1 MKKITLIDG
10 NSILFRAY
18 YATAYPGA
26 KLMQS
31 AKGVYTNAVFAFV
44 GMFEKIVTEETEHV
58 LVAFDTSEP
67 TKRHLAYKEYKAGRA
82 KMPEELAQ
90 QIPLIHEYLELNG
103 VKAYSKGGYEA
114 DDIIGTVAKEASE
127 KGYQVDIF
135 SSDRDLLQLVDE
147 HITVH
152 LLKKGMQ
159 DVHDFTPEM
168 IQETY
173 GLDHTQM
180 IDLKALMGD
189 PSDNIPG
196 IPGVGEKTAI
206 KLLQTYG
213 SLEQVFAHKDEI
225 KGKLGENIREH
236 EELARLSL
244 DLVTILLDSNIDFH
258 PDNIA
263 KTPVQTEALI
273 RFFQELDL
281 HAFVRKMDN
290 NQPSTADWT
299 YERLTDEKEISSFL
313 NETLALHFEFS
324 DANYHR
330 ADLWG
335 VGLSNGKRHAYL
347 TPEIAMSS
355 SAFHAYLKNEN
366 YKKYVYDLKAIQ
378 VFLLWHEHS
387 IANVTFDL
395 LLAAYLA
402 DSHLGKEEF
411 KRIAANFQYEDVQ
424 YDELIYGKGAKKGL
438 PELDIYEKHIVSKA
452 KATFLLKDDILSLLD
467 EQDQLPLLIDIELP
481 LSYVLAEMEWRGI
494 LVDQK
499 ELKKQKHDL
508 NERIQ
513 KLEADIITLAGEP
526 FNVASPKQLGDIL
539 FTKLELPYGKKT
551 KTGYSTNVDVLNK
564 LIDKHPIIAKI
575 LDYRQL
581 TKLYSTYIIGLEQ
594 NIFPDGKIHTIYT
607 QALTTT
613 GRLSSLEPNLQ
624 NIPVRT
630 EEGRQIRKLFIAH
643 EREQFIGADYS
654 QIELRVLASMAN
666 VERLIKAFK
675 EDKDIHTSTAQEIF
689 KVNEVTSD
697 QRRAAKAVNFGIIY
711 GIGSWSLAEDID
723 VTPNEAQAFIDQYL
737 TLYPEIK
744 QYMTDIV
751 QFAKD
756 NGYVKTIM
764 NRRRYIPE
772 LKSPVFAQ
780 RAFGERTALNAPIQG
795 SAADVLKKAMIDLAA
810 QIKQEKLDAKILLQV
825 HDELILEVPMDELKL
840 MEKMV
845 PVIMK
850 NAVQLEV
857 ELKASSSTGH
867 TWYDLE

>member
-103 VKAYSKGGYEA
+103 VKTYSKGGYEA

-159 DVHDFTPEM
+159 DVHHFTPEM

-173 GLDHTQM
+173 GLDHTQL

-213 SLEQVFAHKDEI
+213 SLEQVFVHKNEI

-244 DLVTILLDSNIDFH
+244 DLVTILIDSNIEFH

-263 KTPVQTEALI
+263 KTPVQTDDLI

-281 HAFVRKMDN
+281 HAFVRKMEN
-290 NQPSTADWT
+290 NQPSTTDWI
-299 YERLTDEKEISSFL
+299 YEKLTDEADISSFL
-313 NETLALHFEFS
+313 NETLAIHFEFS

-335 VGLSNGKRHAYL
+335 IGLSNGKRHVYL
-347 TPEIAMSS
+347 TPELAMNST
-355 SAFHAYLKNEN
+355 AFHTYLKNDN
-366 YKKYVYDLKAIQ
+366 YEKYVYDLKAMQ

-387 IANVTFDL
+387 ITHVTFDL

-402 DSHLGKEEF
+402 DSHLG
-411 KRIAANFQYEDVQ
+411 
-424 YDELIYGKGAKKGL
+424 
-438 PELDIYEKHIVSKA
+438 
-452 KATFLLKDDILSLLD
+452 
-467 EQDQLPLLIDIELP
+467 
-481 LSYVLAEMEWRGI
+481 
-494 LVDQK
+494 
-499 ELKKQKHDL
+499 
-508 NERIQ
+508 
-513 KLEADIITLAGEP
+513 
-526 FNVASPKQLGDIL
+526 
-539 FTKLELPYGKKT
+539 
-551 KTGYSTNVDVLNK
+551 
-564 LIDKHPIIAKI
+564 
-575 LDYRQL
+575 
-581 TKLYSTYIIGLEQ
+581 
-594 NIFPDGKIHTIYT
+594 
-607 QALTTT
+607 
-613 GRLSSLEPNLQ
+613 
-624 NIPVRT
+624 
-630 EEGRQIRKLFIAH
+630 
-643 EREQFIGADYS
+643 
-654 QIELRVLASMAN
+654 
-666 VERLIKAFK
+666 
-675 EDKDIHTSTAQEIF
+675 
-689 KVNEVTSD
+689 
-697 QRRAAKAVNFGIIY
+697 
-711 GIGSWSLAEDID
+711 
-723 VTPNEAQAFIDQYL
+723 
-737 TLYPEIK
+737 
-744 QYMTDIV
+744 
-751 QFAKD
+751 
-756 NGYVKTIM
+756 
-764 NRRRYIPE
+764 
-772 LKSPVFAQ
+772 
-780 RAFGERTALNAPIQG
+780 
-795 SAADVLKKAMIDLAA
+795 
-810 QIKQEKLDAKILLQV
+810 
-825 HDELILEVPMDELKL
+825 
-840 MEKMV
+840 
-845 PVIMK
+845 
-850 NAVQLEV
+850 
-857 ELKASSSTGH
+857 
-867 TWYDLE
+867 